1 MVLLPRFYNLYNCE
15 TYQDDTRASSS
26 FTLQLM
32 SDKNYAFIYNSL
44 TFLKSKLGKIVN
56 QHVEV

>member
-1 MVLLPRFYNLYNCE
+1 MVLPPCFYNLYNYK

-32 SDKNYAFIYNSL
+32 SDKNYVFIYNSL
-44 TFLKSKLGKIVN
+44 PFLKNKLGEIVN